1 LRRERSKIFGAKK
14 RQRGEITEDS
24 DRHCNYRKNIGKRV
38 DAVFNSLLPAE
49 AGANIESLNDS
60 PIVSNTVMLHYKSA
74 EEQVGLFKAMHFDK
88 ICHFQA

>member
-1 LRRERSKIFGAKK
+1 MDKEKTIIEVEKQVLLSRERSEIFGGKK

-60 PIVSNTVMLHYKSA
+60 IVS
-74 EEQVGLFKAMHFDK
+74 
-88 ICHFQA
+88 I